1 MKKYLGIIK
10 TETESFSGASV
21 RILTKF
27 SDYKRVINKWAKS
40 YPNAKKII
48 IKNDEVLNSF
58 FKDFEDFKPVTEE
71 EKKEAQKLYDKIM
84 KND

>member
-10 TETESFSGASV
+10 IETESFIGVNV

-71 EKKEAQKLYDKIM
+71 EKKESQKLYDEIM